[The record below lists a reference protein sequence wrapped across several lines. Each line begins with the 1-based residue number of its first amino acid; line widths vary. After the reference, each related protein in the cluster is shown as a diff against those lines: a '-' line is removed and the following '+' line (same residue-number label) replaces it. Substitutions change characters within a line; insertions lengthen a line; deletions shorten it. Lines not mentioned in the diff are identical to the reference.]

1 MGAVL
6 AQQHFGAA
14 QLAVVVVAHGRAV
27 CTGVVDI
34 NDVANVDLGQHP
46 VNGKLVVVL
55 AQTAH
60 HIVHMVARLIF
71 LAQHGDVV
79 VSAVHGRA
87 HQVGCAGIQT
97 DVFLIDVLFV
107 DGSCHQCAVGA
118 GGKAAHLS
126 KDGHIAHACGHQ
138 NFLKLL
144 AHTLADGHDIVLG
157 LLRAVRDAHTAGQVD
172 ITDVHTGG
180 LLHPDSQLEQDT
192 CQLRVILIGNGIGS
206 KESVDAEVLGTLGGQ
221 LLVAFDHLLLGHTV
235 LGIAGLVHDL
245 KALFALAQ
253 TEGAA
258 RVIAAEDVLRH
269 TGDTLQK
276 FHHGGIVQIDIGT
289 QLVGLLHIL
298 YGSLVGGEHDFTA
311 GETAHLAEHQLS
323 QGRAVHAAALLLED
337 LQDDR
342 VRQSLD
348 GKILLEAF
356 VPAECLVDA
365 AGIFTDALLIVDMER
380 RGHILNDLLCHRL
393 GQKRFLFHSN
403 IPLILYARG
412 RSPQWH
418 Q

>member
-1 MGAVL
+1 M
-6 AQQHFGAA
+6 
-14 QLAVVVVAHGRAV
+14 
-27 CTGVVDI
+27 
-34 NDVANVDLGQHP
+34 
-46 VNGKLVVVL
+46 
-55 AQTAH
+55 
-60 HIVHMVARLIF
+60 
-71 LAQHGDVV
+71 
-79 VSAVHGRA
+79 
-87 HQVGCAGIQT
+87 
-97 DVFLIDVLFV
+97 LFV
-107 DGSCHQCAVGA
+107 DDGGHQCAVGA
-118 GGKAAHLS
+118 GGKAAHLAE
-126 KDGHIAHACGHQ
+126 DGHIAHAGGHKD
-138 NFLKLL
+138 FLKLF
-144 AHTLADGHDIVLG
+144 AHTLANGHDVVLG
-157 LLRAVRDAHTAGQVD
+157 LLRAVRDAHAAGQVD
-172 ITDVHTGG
+172 VADVRTGS
-180 LLHPDSQLEQDT
+180 LLHPDSQLEQDA
-192 CQLRVILIGNGIGS
+192 CQLRVVGVRDGVGGQ
-206 KESVDAEVLGTLGGQ
+206 ESMDAELLCALLHQ
-221 LLVAFDHLLLGHTV
+221 LFVAVDHLLLGHTV

-298 YGSLVGGEHDFTA
+298 HGSLVGGEHDFAA

-342 VRQSLD
+342 VWQSLD

-412 RSPQWH
+412 RSPQ
-418 Q
+418 

>member
-1 MGAVL
+1 M
-6 AQQHFGAA
+6 
-14 QLAVVVVAHGRAV
+14 
-27 CTGVVDI
+27 
-34 NDVANVDLGQHP
+34 
-46 VNGKLVVVL
+46 
-55 AQTAH
+55 
-60 HIVHMVARLIF
+60 
-71 LAQHGDVV
+71 
-79 VSAVHGRA
+79 
-87 HQVGCAGIQT
+87 
-97 DVFLIDVLFV
+97 
-107 DGSCHQCAVGA
+107 
-118 GGKAAHLS
+118 
-126 KDGHIAHACGHQ
+126 
-138 NFLKLL
+138 
-144 AHTLADGHDIVLG
+144 
-157 LLRAVRDAHTAGQVD
+157 
-172 ITDVHTGG
+172 HTGG

-221 LLVAFDHLLLGHTV
+221 LLVAFDHLFLGHAV

-276 FHHGGIVQIDIGT
+276 FHHGGIVQIDVGA

-298 YGSLVGGEHDFTA
+298 HGSLVGGEHDFAA

-342 VRQSLD
+342 VWQSLD